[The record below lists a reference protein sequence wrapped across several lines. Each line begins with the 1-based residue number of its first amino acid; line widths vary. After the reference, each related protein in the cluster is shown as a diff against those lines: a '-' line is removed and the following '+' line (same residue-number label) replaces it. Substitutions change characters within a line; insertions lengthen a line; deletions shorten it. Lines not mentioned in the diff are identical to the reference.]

1 LRCATSAR
9 TFPFERSTISSIFGM
24 NALISRGLAVFAS
37 GSPPASLIA
46 T

>member
-1 LRCATSAR
+1 VRDIGPDLPLGPSTS
-9 TFPFERSTISSIFGM
+9 SSIFGM
-24 NALISRGLAVFAS
+24 NTSISRGLLVFAS